1 MKLEYKEIENE
12 DIAFLQ
18 QRDEIIDKINKNI
31 IPNKKEINAL
41 MSFESKYR
49 VCGGCKKPVS
59 GRDLMISIAT
69 VEIKKRTVNVGY
81 FEKCLGCELA
91 HSFFG

>member
-1 MKLEYKEIENE
+1 
-12 DIAFLQ
+12 
-18 QRDEIIDKINKNI
+18 
-31 IPNKKEINAL
+31 